1 MTQLSVCLV
10 CLVVLASVPPSQAG
24 PAQLRARREARPLL
38 GGLVSDLASP
48 FINFFRPRPRKR
60 PARPQASHHHQR
72 PAASYHRPSPSYPAP
87 PVQAHYVPAPAP
99 PQPQIPL
106 LPSPTPRPRTL
117 LPWLLRTRLPV
128 RSQQWL

>member
-1 MTQLSVCLV
+1 MGSPQLRVQSGIL
-10 CLVVLASVPPSQAG
+10 PSTPHPHSSR
-24 PAQLRARREARPLL
+24 PAQLRVRREARPLL